1 MENKMVMGR
10 KLVVTTNFNNF
21 KNVPSIGG
29 SSRGYCLK
37 LFNPKFPK
45 NIVLGK
51 TYYTIINGNLV
62 AFRIKAYCFTQSV
75 CDTYLWSFV
84 ETANGFAD
92 WTNTIFRNH
101 IFASV
106 EDYYNYL
113 SSGVGNVKLEYSN
126 FSNLE
131 ENKGFRLKNT
141 YYWNKQNQRPQATDT
156 KLYYVLIDEEHV
168 YVGIDY
174 THGQYGKLEQGYS
187 NGEDCIKA
195 NIDGMNIIE
204 FAEPNISFSIKI
216 EEPKEPKIRV
226 LKFID

>member
-10 KLVVTTNFNNF
+10 KLVVTTNFANF
-21 KNVPSIGG
+21 KNVPQINY
-29 SSRGYCLK
+29 SSSGYCLK
-37 LFNPKFPK
+37 LYKPQLPK

-51 TYYTIINGNLV
+51 TYYAIINGDLV

-75 CDTYLWSFV
+75 CDTYLWCFV
-84 ETANGFAD
+84 ETASGFAD
-92 WTNTIFRNH
+92 WTNTIFKNH

-113 SSGVGNVKLEYSN
+113 SSGVGNIKLEYVN
-126 FSNLE
+126 FSNLA
-131 ENKGFRLKNT
+131 ENKGFCLKNT
-141 YYWNKQNQRPQATDT
+141 YYWHKQNQRPQATDT

-168 YVGIDY
+168 YVGVDY
-174 THGQYGKLEQGYS
+174 THGQYGKLEQGFS

-216 EEPKEPKIRV
+216 EEPKEPKIRI